1 MYIVKSQRRVE
12 GVGMNEI
19 TESKLKSDGH
29 RLDGAS
35 LERTVSYENSEG
47 VVTEKTS
54 LNYKND
60 SGNVIDNAVNEV
72 RNSEY
77 IKKAGNSAKNVFSS
91 LVKLVLTV
99 GILGFIIFIV
109 AIMLGAVQ

>member
-1 MYIVKSQRRVE
+1 
-12 GVGMNEI
+12 
-19 TESKLKSDGH
+19 
-29 RLDGAS
+29 
-35 LERTVSYENSEG
+35 
-47 VVTEKTS
+47 
-54 LNYKND
+54 
-60 SGNVIDNAVNEV
+60 V